1 MTPTIRLGRV
11 FGIQVGFNWS
21 LIFIFVLIAWTLA
34 ANVLPVNAPG
44 YSTTLYWV
52 VGATGAILFFAC
64 LLAHE
69 LAHSIVA
76 RRYGVKVSGITLW
89 LFGGVSS
96 LEGEPSSAPQ
106 EAWIAG
112 VGPLTS
118 LVIGGIAFVLMALTS
133 GNALVQALF
142 GYLTYVNI
150 ALGLFNLVPAFPL
163 DGGRL
168 LSSLLWW
175 RSGSRLS
182 GVHNAVR
189 VGRVFAYLLI
199 GLGVLSFF
207 AGSALNGIWFAFL
220 GWFLLSAATQEEQG
234 SAIRTLLHDV
244 PVSAAMSAPVVT
256 LPDWVTVDQ
265 FLESVAPNHSFTTY
279 PVHEQSGKLT
289 GVVRLSDLVRM
300 PRADRATKRLS
311 EVAVPIASVPVTSP
325 GEDLAQMIQRVGAG
339 LDQRVLVFDNGQ
351 LAGIVSPAD
360 IARVLAARQSATSSR
375 PAGAAPSLSPR

>member
-11 FGIQVGFNWS
+11 FGIEVGFNWS
-21 LIFIFVLIAWTLA
+21 LIFIFVLIVWTLA
-34 ANVLPVNAPG
+34 ANVLPPNAPG
-44 YSTTLYWV
+44 YNPTLYWV
-52 VGATGAILFFAC
+52 VGGAGAILFFAC

-69 LAHSIVA
+69 LAHSLVA

-96 LEGEPSSAPQ
+96 LEGEPSSAPE
-106 EAWIAG
+106 EALIAG

-118 LVIGGIAFVLMALTS
+118 LAIGVIAFGLAAVTKS
-133 GNALVQALF
+133 NTLVSALF
-142 GYLTYVNI
+142 VYLTFVNI
-150 ALGLFNLVPAFPL
+150 SLGLFNLVPAFPL

-199 GLGVLSFF
+199 AAGVFSFF
-207 AGSALNGIWFAFL
+207 AGSALNGVWFAFL

-234 SAIRTLLHDV
+234 SAIRTLLRDV

-256 LPDWVTVDQ
+256 LPDWVTVQQ
-265 FLESVAPNHSFTTY
+265 FLESVAPNHAFTTY

-300 PRADRATKRLS
+300 PPGDRAAKHLFDL
-311 EVAVPIASVPVTSP
+311 AQPIAGVPVTNP
-325 GEDLAQMIQRVGAG
+325 REDLSQMIQRVGAG

-351 LAGIVSPAD
+351 LVGIVSPAD
-360 IARVLAARQSATSSR
+360 IARVLSVRQSR
-375 PAGAAPSLSPR
+375 AGAPSR